1 MVWESPPSILVTRNL
16 NWSQRSGTGTGCVKG
31 RPVTAGSD
39 DDGATMVFS
48 CSGGQCFSAIVG
60 SADGGGMAEA
70 LPFSSSSSAG
80 WEEGDELRRDGG
92 GVWKCWCSW
101 RVTAAAPPPGVAA
114 AAAVGLEE
122 MMRVL
127 AALVRLLVLLPLLG
141 WRRK

>member
-1 MVWESPPSILVTRNL
+1 MR
-16 NWSQRSGTGTGCVKG
+16 Q
-31 RPVTAGSD
+31 
-39 DDGATMVFS
+39 
-48 CSGGQCFSAIVG
+48 
-60 SADGGGMAEA
+60 A

-92 GVWKCWCSW
+92 GVWQCWCSW

-114 AAAVGLEE
+114 AAAAAAAAAGLEE
-122 MMRVL
+122 MMRAL